1 MDFGS
6 YPPRFKID
14 VRVNNRSFF
23 SAQQCL
29 KLNLMGGKKILQKNI
44 AIAAAYNGMFFSLCG
59 GLKLSNVVSFRYT
72 LKYLIAPAS
81 PSLLQLIV
89 CIQIAVFIFAQ

>member
-23 SAQQCL
+23 STQQYL
-29 KLNLMGGKKILQKNI
+29 KFNLMGGKRNLQKNI
-44 AIAAAYNGMFFSLCG
+44 AIAAAYNGMCFS
-59 GLKLSNVVSFRYT
+59 
-72 LKYLIAPAS
+72 
-81 PSLLQLIV
+81 
-89 CIQIAVFIFAQ
+89 